1 MVSEIRSVPVVEI
14 GLMFGMRRMPEVW
27 GMPGLGCVISARVL
41 LLLRYYGRLVWS
53 LMGSL
58 MGSLVRCLLRC
69 FVGRPNKV
77 AEFF

>member
-1 MVSEIRSVPVVEI
+1 MMSEVRSVPVVEI
-14 GLMFGMRRMPEVW
+14 GLMLGMRRMPEVW

-41 LLLRYYGRLVWS
+41 LLLRYYGRLVW
-53 LMGSL
+53 GL

-69 FVGRPNKV
+69 LVGRPNKV